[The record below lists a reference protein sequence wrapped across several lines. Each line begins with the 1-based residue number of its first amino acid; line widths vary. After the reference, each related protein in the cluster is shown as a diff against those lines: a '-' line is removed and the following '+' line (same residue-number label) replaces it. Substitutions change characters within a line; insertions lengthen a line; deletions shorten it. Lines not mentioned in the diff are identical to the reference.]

1 MAWHHHQR
9 FLTLSARHALA
20 AEDPDRAISLASRV
34 VADCGERRTS
44 RYSLLARTTMARARL
59 AAGRPIDHDEL
70 DGVLDELERSAGLE
84 AWRVTAEL
92 AAVAGVD
99 RWWRD
104 AERRAGALVAR
115 AGQHHEALRRY
126 VAETFAS
133 LGR

>member
-1 MAWHHHQR
+1 
-9 FLTLSARHALA
+9 
-20 AEDPDRAISLASRV
+20 
-34 VADCGERRTS
+34 
-44 RYSLLARTTMARARL
+44 MARARL
-59 AAGRPIDHDEL
+59 VACRPIDHDEL
-70 DGVLDELERSAGLE
+70 DGVLGELERSAGLE

-99 RWWRD
+99 RWWKD

-115 AGQHHEALRRY
+115 AGQHHETVHRY